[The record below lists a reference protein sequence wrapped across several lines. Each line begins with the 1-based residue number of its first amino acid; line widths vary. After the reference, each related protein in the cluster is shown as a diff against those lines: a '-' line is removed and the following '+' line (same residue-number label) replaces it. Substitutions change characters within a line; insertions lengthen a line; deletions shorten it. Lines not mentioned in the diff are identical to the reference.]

1 MQFRFWFRLMW
12 LVLCPA
18 AAAVAEPAQSHCNSQ
33 LCWQI
38 EPTVCI
44 AEQSSDSCKLDF
56 QLSWHSSTPVS
67 VCAELAGQSLHC
79 WQQQA
84 SGRLRHQTELDGPT
98 LLSLHSDGKQVLTQE
113 LSVLSRQPNRRK
125 RLVAP
130 WSVF

>member
-1 MQFRFWFRLMW
+1 MQFRCW
-12 LVLCPA
+12 LPLLWLAVCRA
-18 AAAVAEPAQSHCNSQ
+18 GAAVPDPSQQHCSNQ

-44 AEQSSDSCKLDF
+44 ADQSTDSCKLDF
-56 QLSWHSSTPVS
+56 QLSWQSATPVS

-84 SGRLRHQTELDGPT
+84 SGQLRHQTELEGPI
-98 LLSLHSDGKQVLTQE
+98 LLSLHSDGKTVLTQE